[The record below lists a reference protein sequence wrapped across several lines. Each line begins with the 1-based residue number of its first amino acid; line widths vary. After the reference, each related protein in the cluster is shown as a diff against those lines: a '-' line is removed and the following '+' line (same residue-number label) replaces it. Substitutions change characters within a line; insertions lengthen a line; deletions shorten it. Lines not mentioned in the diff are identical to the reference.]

1 MQTMVLAAVIV
12 VVTVVASIAGLLIT
26 RRFFKPED
34 LQRHHDVAGFIIAI
48 IGLIYGVLL
57 AFVVFDVWSQYDD
70 AQTAVEH
77 EANGVADLYR
87 LAYGFPNDV
96 QAELRGDIRNYLDDV
111 VGDEW
116 QTMYTGHYSLAVERS
131 ADQMWAAYETMDP
144 QTRSA
149 DSALYSQSLSRLVN
163 ISDSRHDR
171 LLAAQDSIPSIL
183 WLILIFG
190 GASTV
195 AFTYFFG
202 VENLSAQA
210 LMTALLAAL
219 IALVLFLIYAFE
231 HPFAGPIRIPPTAFQ
246 HTLARFTTIET
257 HEKER
262 ETVRKAKGLPAKSFY
277 GDVKTKSL
285 PKTMRVP

>member
-1 MQTMVLAAVIV
+1 MQTMIMAAIIV
-12 VVTVVASIAGLLIT
+12 VVTVSASIAGLHVT
-26 RRFFKPED
+26 RRFFKPQD

-70 AQTAVEH
+70 AQTAVER

-87 LAYGFPNDV
+87 MAYGFPTDV
-96 QAELRGDIRNYLDDV
+96 QNELRGDIRAYLHDV

-116 QTMYTGHYSLAVERS
+116 HTMSTGHYSLAVETSMDR
-131 ADQMWAAYETMDP
+131 MWAAYETID
-144 QTRSA
+144 QKTRS
-149 DSALYSQSLSRLVN
+149 DNSAIYSQSLSRLVN
-163 ISDSRHDR
+163 VSDSRHDR
-171 LLAAQDSIPSIL
+171 LLAANDCIPAIL
-183 WLILIFG
+183 WVILIFG
-190 GASTV
+190 GAATV

-202 VENLSAQA
+202 VENLWAQA

-257 HEKER
+257 HEHER
-262 ETVRKAKGLPAKSFY
+262 ETERNAKGLPAK
-277 GDVKTKSL
+277 
-285 PKTMRVP
+285 P